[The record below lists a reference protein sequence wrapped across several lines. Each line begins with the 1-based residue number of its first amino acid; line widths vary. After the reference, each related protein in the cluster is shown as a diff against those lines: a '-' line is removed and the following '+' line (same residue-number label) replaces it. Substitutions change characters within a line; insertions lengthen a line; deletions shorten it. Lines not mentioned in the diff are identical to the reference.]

1 MRDLLFKNLTS
12 SNKRRKVLATSEVAE
27 KEGLRSTVH
36 RHFVY
41 IVKEVKDKSAVEK
54 HTPYIYVLKERNT
67 KEQREKFFCRM
78 KGRAYVVS
86 KGKLYLVLFMH
97 SLKIVLTAA
106 PSQTAY

>member
-12 SNKRRKVLATSEVAE
+12 NDKKRRVLVTSETTE
-27 KEGLRSTVH
+27 KEGVRSTVH

-41 IVKEVKDKSAVEK
+41 IVREVKDKSSVEK
-54 HTPYIYVLKERNT
+54 HTPYIYVLKERNN

-86 KGKLYLVLFMH
+86 KGKLYLILFMH
-97 SLKIVLTAA
+97 SLKIILVAA
-106 PSQTAY
+106 SNQAAY